1 MILEVKQKEFCWNS
15 NQQSDKE
22 EVQILVAALSQLDR
36 DALIT

>member
-22 EVQILVAALSQLDR
+22 VKILVAALSQHDR

>member
-1 MILEVKQKEFCWNS
+1 MILEVKQKEFCWNR

-22 EVQILVAALSQLDR
+22 VKILVAALSQLDR